1 MTGHAVKVEKSG
13 KGTEASKLP
22 AAGAGEHPLMT
33 LREEVDRLFDDFF
46 RGWPGLMSFPSRMFS
61 LDPFRRMGEPLVAGF
76 GRVMPKVNVSEN
88 PESYQIEAE
97 LPGIDEKDLSVT
109 LSDGVLTIR
118 GEKKAEREEKK
129 KDYYLSERSYGTV
142 QRSFELPE
150 GVDADKISAK
160 FEKGVLSLSLPKSKE
175 AKAKEKKIPIASK

>member
-76 GRVMPKVNVSEN
+76 GRVMPKV
-88 PESYQIEAE
+88 
-97 LPGIDEKDLSVT
+97 D
-109 LSDGVLTIR
+109 VL
-118 GEKKAEREEKK
+118 GE
-129 KDYYLSERSYGTV
+129 
-142 QRSFELPE
+142 P
-150 GVDADKISAK
+150 
-160 FEKGVLSLSLPKSKE
+160 
-175 AKAKEKKIPIASK
+175 

>member
-1 MTGHAVKVEKSG
+1 M
-13 KGTEASKLP
+13 
-22 AAGAGEHPLMT
+22 
-33 LREEVDRLFDDFF
+33 
-46 RGWPGLMSFPSRMFS
+46 
-61 LDPFRRMGEPLVAGF
+61 
-76 GRVMPKVNVSEN
+76 
-88 PESYQIEAE
+88 
-97 LPGIDEKDLSVT
+97 
-109 LSDGVLTIR
+109 LTIR

-175 AKAKEKKIPIASK
+175 AKAKEKKDPHRVEVTRDGAADFRELVVRQRGPRAAKAVVRSRGGVRAAPAAAAWRDDSDERSPPLPRAHRRRD